1 MHFRVLVQ
9 LAWGLSSHVRIP
21 WEAAS
26 LNNPKKM
33 SSPLKQKKKEKKSR
47 NKAFLIRKSI
57 SHLRT
62 VIKNWTVRVKLQAPL
77 LHA

>member
-26 LNNPKKM
+26 LNNPKKNVVTVKTKKERKE
-33 SSPLKQKKKEKKSR
+33 KQK
-47 NKAFLIRKSI
+47 
-57 SHLRT
+57 
-62 VIKNWTVRVKLQAPL
+62 
-77 LHA
+77 